1 MAAVAPPALV
11 AGAARQALP
20 YGLFSAVTFRSP
32 TSDRW
37 EAGTESET
45 LTCEPLAGIGP
56 WQCDIPREGTT
67 LGIPKT
73 IITSEGDPAAA
84 DVFTVYGT
92 FVCSPVGWTPQ
103 RAQERSAEL
112 LMIREENRVEQ
123 AFWSGDLDNDP
134 NLVDSGTDLT
144 AATAVP
150 YLTGLGMLEDH
161 VATEYGSL
169 GVIHMMRGAATYG
182 LAVGALVSTG
192 GRLTTKLGTPVVAG
206 GGYPG
211 TGPGALGAP
220 AAGTAWLYITPAIFG
235 YRTEI
240 FTSSNRPGDLLDR
253 STNDLHAVSERSY
266 LLGFDPC
273 PVGAA
278 LVTLECP
285 CTESAP
291 K

>member
-56 WQCDIPREGTT
+56 WQCDIPRDETEG
-67 LGIPKT
+67 LPKT

-285 CTESAP
+285 CTEAAP

>member
-20 YGLFSAVTFRSP
+20 YGLFSAVTFRPP

-45 LTCEPLAGIGP
+45 LTCGQIPGIGP
-56 WQCDIPREGTT
+56 WQCDIPRDETIG
-67 LGIPKT
+67 LPKT
-73 IITSEGDPAAA
+73 LTTSEGELSTA

-92 FVCSPVGWTPQ
+92 FVCSPIGWTPE
-103 RAQERSAEL
+103 RAQDRSAEL

-123 AFWSGDLDNDP
+123 AFWSGDLGNTP
-134 NLVDSGTDLT
+134 NLVGTGVDQT
-144 AATAVP
+144 ANTAVP
-150 YLTGLGMLEDH
+150 YLVGLGLLEDY
-161 VATEYGSL
+161 VAAQYGSL
-169 GVIHMMRGAATYG
+169 GVIHMTRGAAVHG
-182 LAVGALVSTG
+182 LALGALVATG
-192 GRLTTKLGTPVVAG
+192 GRLNTALGTPVVAG

-220 AAGTAWLYITPAIFG
+220 AAGTAWLYVTPAIFG
-235 YRTEI
+235 YRSEI
-240 FTSSNRPGDLLDR
+240 FTSSSRPGDLLDR
-253 STNDLHAVSERSY
+253 EENDLYAVSERSY

-273 PVGAA
+273 PVGVA